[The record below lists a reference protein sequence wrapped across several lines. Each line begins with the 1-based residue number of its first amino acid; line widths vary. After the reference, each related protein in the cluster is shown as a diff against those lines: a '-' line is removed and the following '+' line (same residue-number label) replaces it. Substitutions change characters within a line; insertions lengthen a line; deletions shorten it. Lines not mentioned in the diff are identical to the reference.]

1 MALSEMYDHMVRWEC
16 LPFRIP
22 GEKRKEKQR
31 KEKKRKE
38 KKKREWKILRSS
50 AHVGG
55 YYFLAKPSPVPQL
68 MATETLLLCSIS
80 YCTSTHG
87 LHVWTHI
94 SA

>member
-38 KKKREWKILRSS
+38 KKKRVEDIAVLGPCWW
-50 AHVGG
+50 V
-55 YYFLAKPSPVPQL
+55 
-68 MATETLLLCSIS
+68 LLL
-80 YCTSTHG
+80 G
-87 LHVWTHI
+87 
-94 SA
+94 